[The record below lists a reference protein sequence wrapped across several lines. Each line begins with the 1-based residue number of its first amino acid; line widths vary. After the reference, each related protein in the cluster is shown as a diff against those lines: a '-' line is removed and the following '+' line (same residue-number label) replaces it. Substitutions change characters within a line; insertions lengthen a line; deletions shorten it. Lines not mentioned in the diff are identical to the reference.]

1 MLKVNNLDKNKRL
14 KYEKIVS
21 SHLSKTT
28 EIKNRMVDCCMDS
41 ILMAADTIS
50 ESLRLDG
57 KLLLCG
63 NGGSAADCQHMAGE
77 LVNWLNKDF
86 QRPGLAAI
94 ALTTDTSVISA
105 IANDSSFDS
114 VFERQVEAL
123 GRYGDVII
131 GISTSGN
138 SPNVIRAVRAAKK
151 IGMKAIVLTGE
162 GGKLA
167 ELADVVVSVPS
178 ENTQYIQE
186 AHLAAEHIL
195 CSLIEQHLFV
205 DCANTEVDLLNPTA
219 ENNNVV

>member
-1 MLKVNNLDKNKRL
+1 
-14 KYEKIVS
+14 
-21 SHLSKTT
+21 
-28 EIKNRMVDCCMDS
+28 MDS